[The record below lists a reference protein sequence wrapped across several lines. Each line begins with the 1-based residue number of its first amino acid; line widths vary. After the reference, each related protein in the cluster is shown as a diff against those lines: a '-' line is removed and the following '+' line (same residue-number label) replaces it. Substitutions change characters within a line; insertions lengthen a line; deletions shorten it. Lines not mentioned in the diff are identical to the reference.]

1 MASFQFHEI
10 NQLLIGFT
18 FLSAAI
24 AIFLAFFCYC
34 GAKTCCKA
42 RRKESTNSESG
53 VLTKHIKK
61 NTNEPLLTS
70 VSYTSNIESP
80 EIAFIDERITNVVSS
95 TVKVNSLR
103 SS

>member
-1 MASFQFHEI
+1 MEPFQDHEM

-34 GAKTCCKA
+34 GAKTCCKG
-42 RRKESTNSESG
+42 RNKESTSTG
-53 VLTKHIKK
+53 VVTTNIKK
-61 NTNEPLLTS
+61 NANEPLLTS